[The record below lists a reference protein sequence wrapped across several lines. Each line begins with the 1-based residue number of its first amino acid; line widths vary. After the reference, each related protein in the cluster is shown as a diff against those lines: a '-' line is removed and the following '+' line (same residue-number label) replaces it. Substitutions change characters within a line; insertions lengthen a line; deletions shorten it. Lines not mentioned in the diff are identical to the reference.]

1 MDRVRKT
8 GKDDHLV
15 LVFDQRFHEPKVTA
29 YFSCLGKGQY
39 EMTKSLRSLKQEMP
53 YSKVKLYHPQDVDVE
68 VYSKKTGEE
77 VLELL
82 HCPGNQM
89 QAQQASEGAETDL
102 YSYRRGDIPLF
113 NFDEAD
119 RLLIATLQELI
130 EALRRLKLEVKTQ
143 KEETVLLRKALM
155 DCEACKI
162 SKPMCTDLPY
172 PCFEGPPRVDC
183 RDTVEGPECGPCPPG
198 YKGNGR
204 HCERDACGDEPCFE
218 DVSCYPIIEEPFYKC
233 GTCPKGYRGDGINCV
248 PDICQRH
255 PPPCFRDRG
264 FRTLPRVRQIK
275 KWLSKNGFRKC
286 LILTPFYPFGA
297 SRIPIDAELRG
308 E

>member
-162 SKPMCTDLPY
+162 SKPMCPDLPY
-172 PCFEGPPRVDC
+172 PCFEGPPRGDV
-183 RDTVEGPECGPCPPG
+183 RDTVECP
-198 YKGNGR
+198 
-204 HCERDACGDEPCFE
+204 
-218 DVSCYPIIEEPFYKC
+218 
-233 GTCPKGYRGDGINCV
+233 
-248 PDICQRH
+248 
-255 PPPCFRDRG
+255 
-264 FRTLPRVRQIK
+264 
-275 KWLSKNGFRKC
+275 
-286 LILTPFYPFGA
+286 
-297 SRIPIDAELRG
+297 
-308 E
+308 